1 MVRGWKKEYLK
12 ELARRKRS
20 DQDLSVKLLPS
31 SKIGRPHTLGSALDQ
46 QVQAYLIATREA
58 GGVVNSVVAIAAAIG
73 IIRKRTII
81 S

>member
-1 MVRGWKKEYLK
+1 MEERVPQRASEK
-12 ELARRKRS
+12 KRS

-31 SKIGRPHTLGSALDQ
+31 SKIGRPHTLVSTLDQ
-46 QVQAYLIATREA
+46 QTQAYLIATREA

-73 IIRKRTII
+73 IIWKMTVI